1 MTSSDLQC
9 TDRVW
14 ADDSWRWFSALQ
26 EAHLPL
32 VTGVTELPCLL
43 LSRHHADTVTR
54 RHMAR
59 LAPVCRDATPREL
72 NLALPEGEFKHG
84 KFLQTLQID
93 MDIYLG
99 YLTDKFRSRG

>member
-1 MTSSDLQC
+1 M
-9 TDRVW
+9 
-14 ADDSWRWFSALQ
+14 
-26 EAHLPL
+26 AHQPL